1 MRPPAWA
8 SPGILLPA
16 APSVQGLR
24 AAPLHAH
31 AHARLAAARG
41 PRDRLRAVPAPNKN
55 AAIIARDLAKTY
67 GVLEAVRG
75 VSFEV
80 APGEVVGFLG
90 PNGAG
95 KTTAVRM
102 ISCFLP
108 PTAGAAFVY
117 GLDVRESPREV
128 KRMLGICPQ
137 DDNLDPD
144 FNVLKNLLVYGRYFG
159 MPGRAIRAR
168 AEELLELVQLSDR
181 KKSAIAE
188 LSGGMKRR
196 LILARALLNDPRV
209 LILDEPTTGLD
220 PQARHAIWTRI
231 RALRAGGVTV
241 LLTTHYMEEAAQLCD
256 RVIVIDN
263 GLILLEGSPQSLVDR
278 EVGRTVVEAWNL
290 DAAFEEFLRGLP
302 GRTELVGDRLYFYPR
317 EGDGVERLLEERF
330 PNQERLIRR
339 ATLEDVFLKLTGRAL
354 RD

>member
-1 MRPPAWA
+1 MSNGR
-8 SPGILLPA
+8 
-16 APSVQGLR
+16 
-24 AAPLHAH
+24 HE
-31 AHARLAAARG
+31 
-41 PRDRLRAVPAPNKN
+41 
-55 AAIIARDLAKTY
+55 AAIVTRDLKKTY
-67 GVLEAVRG
+67 GTLDAVRG

-95 KTTAVRM
+95 KTTTVRM

-108 PTAGAAFVY
+108 PSSGSAHVFGV
-117 GLDVRESPREV
+117 DVRDRPRDV

-137 DDNLDPD
+137 EDNLDPD
-144 FNVLKNLLVYGRYFG
+144 FDVLKNLLVYGRYFG
-159 MPGRAIRAR
+159 LGGR
-168 AEELLELVQLSDR
+168 ELRERSERLLDMVQLLDR
-181 KKSAIAE
+181 KKSAVAE

-196 LILARALLNDPRV
+196 LVLARALINEPRV

-220 PQARHAIWTRI
+220 PQARHAIWTRV
-231 RALRAGGVTV
+231 RALRATGVTV

-263 GLILLEGSPQSLVDR
+263 GTILLEGTPAGLVER
-278 EVGRTVVEAWNL
+278 EVGHTVVEAWNFT
-290 DAAFEEFLRGLP
+290 DEFAVFLRGLP
-302 GRTELVGDRLYFYPR
+302 GRVEVVGDRLYFYPR
-317 EGDGVERLLEERF
+317 ESDHIERLLEERF
-330 PNQERLIRR
+330 EHQERLIRR

>member
-1 MRPPAWA
+1 MSNGR
-8 SPGILLPA
+8 
-16 APSVQGLR
+16 
-24 AAPLHAH
+24 HE
-31 AHARLAAARG
+31 
-41 PRDRLRAVPAPNKN
+41 
-55 AAIIARDLAKTY
+55 AAIVTRDLAKTY
-67 GVLEAVRG
+67 GALEAVRG

-95 KTTAVRM
+95 KTTTVRM

-108 PTAGAAFVY
+108 PSSGSAHVFGV
-117 GLDVRESPREV
+117 DVRERPRDV

-137 DDNLDPD
+137 EDNLDPD
-144 FNVLKNLLVYGRYFG
+144 FDVLKNLLVYGRYFG
-159 MPGRAIRAR
+159 LGGR
-168 AEELLELVQLSDR
+168 ELRERSERLLDLVQLLDR
-181 KKSAIAE
+181 KKSAVAE

-196 LILARALLNDPRV
+196 LVLARALINEPRV

-220 PQARHAIWTRI
+220 PQARHAIWTRV
-231 RALRAGGVTV
+231 RALRATGVTV

-263 GLILLEGSPQSLVDR
+263 GTILLEGTPAGLVER
-278 EVGRTVVEAWNL
+278 EVGHTVVEAWNFTEEF
-290 DAAFEEFLRGLP
+290 AAFLRELP
-302 GRTELVGDRLYFYPR
+302 GRVEVVGDRLYFYPR
-317 EGDGVERLLEERF
+317 ESDHVERLLEERF
-330 PNQERLIRR
+330 ERQERLLRR

>member
-1 MRPPAWA
+1 MSNGR
-8 SPGILLPA
+8 
-16 APSVQGLR
+16 
-24 AAPLHAH
+24 HE
-31 AHARLAAARG
+31 
-41 PRDRLRAVPAPNKN
+41 
-55 AAIIARDLAKTY
+55 AAIVTRDLAKTY
-67 GVLEAVRG
+67 GTLEAVRG

-95 KTTAVRM
+95 KTTTVRM

-108 PTAGAAFVY
+108 PSSGSARVFGV
-117 GLDVRESPREV
+117 DVREQPRDV

-137 DDNLDPD
+137 EDNLDPD
-144 FNVLKNLLVYGRYFG
+144 FDVLKNLLVYGRYFG
-159 MPGRAIRAR
+159 LGGRELRER
-168 AEELLELVQLSDR
+168 AERLLDLVQLLDR
-181 KKSAIAE
+181 KKSAVAE

-196 LILARALLNDPRV
+196 LVLARALINEPRV

-220 PQARHAIWTRI
+220 PQARHAIWTRV
-231 RALRAGGVTV
+231 RALRATGVTV

-263 GLILLEGSPQSLVDR
+263 GTILLEGTPAGLVER
-278 EVGRTVVEAWNL
+278 EVGHTVVEAWNFT
-290 DAAFEEFLRGLP
+290 DEFAAFLRTLP
-302 GRTELVGDRLYFYPR
+302 GRVEVVGDRLYFYPR
-317 EGDGVERLLEERF
+317 ESDHIERLLEERF
-330 PNQERLIRR
+330 EHQERLLRR